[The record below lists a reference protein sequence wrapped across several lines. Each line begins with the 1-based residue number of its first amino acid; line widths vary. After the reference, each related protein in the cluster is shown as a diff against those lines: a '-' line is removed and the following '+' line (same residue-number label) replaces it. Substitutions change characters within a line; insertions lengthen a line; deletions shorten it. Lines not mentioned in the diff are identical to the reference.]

1 MASPCTKIRAFP
13 ERLNGFD
20 DSRDVAMIK
29 VAVAGALGQMG
40 RASCAAIAAAD
51 DLDLVGG
58 FARAGGGASPHG
70 MRLYDDITDLYD
82 EQKPD
87 VVVDFTYYPTTVD
100 VAREAV
106 ERRISPVI
114 GATGWTDEDRTSFES
129 MCDEYAVGAAIVPNF
144 AIGAVLMMRFA
155 EQAAKF
161 FPTVEIVEM
170 HHDGKR
176 DAPSGTS
183 KLTAERIA
191 TARGGGEV
199 PIHSVRLRG
208 LVAHQAVMF
217 GGDGEVLTIRHDS
230 LSRTSFMAG
239 VLLAV
244 RSVRAQS
251 KLVVGLDAFLGDP
264 ET

>member
-1 MASPCTKIRAFP
+1 MG
-13 ERLNGFD
+13 L
-20 DSRDVAMIK
+20 K

-40 RASCAAIAAAD
+40 RATCSAIASAD
-51 DLDLVGG
+51 GLELVGG
-58 FARAGGGASPHG
+58 FARVSGRPSLSATLWNDARDSAGA
-70 MRLYDDITDLYD
+70 LYDDIIDLYD
-82 EQKPD
+82 EAEPD
-87 VVVDFTYYPTTVD
+87 VVVDFTYYPTSVD

-106 ERRISPVI
+106 ERTISPVI
-114 GATGWTDEDRTSFES
+114 GATGWTDEDRISFES

-144 AIGAVLMMRFA
+144 AIGAVLAMRFA

-161 FPTVEIVEM
+161 FPTAEIIEM

-176 DAPSGTS
+176 DAPSGTA
-183 KLTAERIA
+183 KLTAERVA
-191 TARGGGEV
+191 TARGGLEV

-230 LSRTSFMAG
+230 LSRSSFMAG

-244 RSVRAQS
+244 RNIRAR
-251 KLVVGLDAFLGDP
+251 KGLVVGLDAFLG
-264 ET
+264 ESVA

>member
-1 MASPCTKIRAFP
+1 M
-13 ERLNGFD
+13 G
-20 DSRDVAMIK
+20 IK

-40 RASCAAIAAAD
+40 RATCAAVAAAD
-51 DLDLVGG
+51 DLELVGG
-58 FARAGGGASPHG
+58 FARVSARESLAATIWNDPLASGGF
-70 MRLYDDITDLYD
+70 LYDDIIDLYD
-82 EQKPD
+82 EAKPD

-114 GATGWTDEDRTSFES
+114 GATGWTDEDRISFES
-129 MCDEYAVGAAIVPNF
+129 MCDEYAVGAALVPNF
-144 AIGAVLMMRFA
+144 AIGAVLSMRFA

-161 FPTVEIVEM
+161 FPTAEIIEM

-176 DAPSGTS
+176 DAPSGTA

-191 TARGGGEV
+191 TARGGAEV

-208 LVAHQAVMF
+208 LVAHQAAMF
-217 GGDGEVLTIRHDS
+217 GGEGEVLTIRHDS

-239 VLLAV
+239 VLLVV
-244 RSVRAQS
+244 RNIRAR
-251 KLVVGLDAFLGDP
+251 KRLVVGLDAFLEDT
-264 ET
+264 EA